1 MGECD
6 CALCYD
12 EARVVWTCDKE
23 GRFTSIAGDSVVN
36 EGPDQQER
44 CTMRPTK
51 QGRMLM
57 RIMLDWG
64 VHIDWKDVDC

>member
-6 CALCYD
+6 CAG
-12 EARVVWTCDKE
+12 EAKVAWTCDKE
-23 GRFTSIAGDSVVN
+23 GRFTSMAGDSVLKK
-36 EGPDQQER
+36 GPNQQEKT
-44 CTMRPTK
+44 TMRPTK